1 MKKTLVVVSVMIIT
15 LVVALGIAGYA
26 VAQTGR
32 QWSGGMMG
40 GSNYSRGMM
49 NGSGYA
55 GSMMNG
61 YGMSDMMGA
70 YGSYGPMHQYMVDAL
85 ADALGISPEELQARV
100 EAGEAMWDIARAE
113 GLTNEE
119 ITTVMQSAHEL
130 AIEQAVADGVIT
142 QEQAEWMND
151 HMLQMHGGG
160 AGFGSCHG
168 TGSDQPG
175 SPGNN
180 APNS

>member
-32 QWSGGMMG
+32 QWLGGMMG
-40 GSNYSRGMM
+40 GSNYSGGMM
-49 NGSGYA
+49 DGSGYA

-61 YGMSDMMGA
+61 YGMGGMMGG
-70 YGSYGPMHQYMVDAL
+70 YGTYGLMHQFMVNAL
-85 ADALGISPEELQARV
+85 AENLGLQPEELQSRID
-100 EAGEAMWDIARAE
+100 AGESMWDIASAE
-113 GLTNEE
+113 GLTDEE
-119 ITTVMQSAHEL
+119 ITTVMQSAHEF

-151 HMLQMHGGG
+151 HMLQMHSGG

-168 TGSDQPG
+168 TGSNQPG
-175 SPGNN
+175 SPWND